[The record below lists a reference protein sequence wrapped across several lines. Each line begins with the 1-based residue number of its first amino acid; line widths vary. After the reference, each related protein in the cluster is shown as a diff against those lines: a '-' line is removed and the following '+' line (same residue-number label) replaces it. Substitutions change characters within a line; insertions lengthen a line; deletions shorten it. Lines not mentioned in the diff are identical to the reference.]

1 MVNVD
6 EGFHTLS
13 IASTAKTRCRIYFIQ
28 DSVNCWDDEDVQ
40 TNGTLLVGAVGD
52 TDSNGRIGMDG
63 VTINEIFNKDQN
75 ISIGGTVSY
84 QIGLTVLNRD
94 RSLDSFAFGRCKVY
108 IDVWDDT
115 AQDWL
120 ACPMGVYKI
129 DLPVK
134 RKVQLI
140 SASGYDQMQL
150 LNVVADNWW
159 NGLDWSGGLTMLQI
173 VQSMAATLGLH
184 LSANTA
190 TALVNSSVSFT
201 ASPFTSI
208 EMTYRDILG
217 IIAEA
222 TGTIARFDRDGSLDL
237 RWFDAAQIAGETVEI
252 SADTVGTQ
260 CLSVDIAEYQAAQID
275 ALQAKSTEADVG
287 VTVGTGNNTL
297 VIFDNPLLGGAD
309 STEIEDKITPIYN
322 RVNALG
328 AYSPISIKVIADWSI
343 EAGDIINFVYGG
355 ETFAFPIFQ
364 QTYTWRGG
372 YVTAQMLSNGEA
384 TMPTTN
390 GELRSEY
397 RSKTQRHEFEVT
409 LESLRSRIESIN
421 GDFTQIQQTVD
432 AITQTVNGQGVTIN
446 NILDK
451 NGEIWTAIT
460 SNATEIHGED
470 GEGGLTG
477 QLNGEIQLRQS
488 YIRFLPAEPAIV
500 LGVETDNPIKL
511 KLVNDKIYFFSGADS
526 STDLSNAF
534 AYFNS
539 AEAGV
544 DRLVASDSVKVGSW
558 IWKQLA
564 NGHYVLDFVG

>member
-1 MVNVD
+1 MYPVAAD
-6 EGFHTLS
+6 FHTLS
-13 IASTAKTRCRIYFIQ
+13 IQDSPKTRTRIYFIS
-28 DSVNCWDDEDVQ
+28 DAVNCWDDADVQ
-40 TNGTLLVGAVGD
+40 SNGTLLVGAAGD

-84 QIGLTVLNRD
+84 QIGMTLVNSDGALNN
-94 RSLDSFAFGRCKVY
+94 FAFGRCKVY
-108 IDVWDDT
+108 LDVYDDANST
-115 AQDWL
+115 WL
-120 ACPMGVYKI
+120 PCPLGVFRI
-129 DLPVK
+129 ELPVK
-134 RKVQLI
+134 RRVQLI
-140 SASGYDQMQL
+140 SCSGYDQMQL

-159 NGLDWSGGLTMLQI
+159 NGMDWSGGLTMLQI
-173 VQSMAATLGLH
+173 VQSMAATLGLN

-190 TALVNSSVSFT
+190 TVLVNSSVSFT

-309 STEIEDKITPIYN
+309 STEIEGKITPIYN

-328 AYSPISIKVIADWSI
+328 AYNPISIKVIADWSI

-355 ETFAFPIFQ
+355 ETFALPIFQ

-372 YVTAQMLSNGEA
+372 YVTAHMLSNGEA

-397 RSKTQRHEFEVT
+397 RSKTQMHEFEVT
-409 LESLRSRIESIN
+409 LETLLSRIESIN

-432 AITQTVNGQGVTIN
+432 AITQTVNGQGVTISD
-446 NILDK
+446 ILDK
-451 NGEIWTAIT
+451 NGEIWTAIKT
-460 SNATEIHGED
+460 NEQNIGTVGDDLQDEI
-470 GEGGLTG
+470 TT
-477 QLNGEIQLRQS
+477 RTS

-500 LGVETDNPIKL
+500 LGVESGNPIKL
-511 KLVNDKIYFFSGADS
+511 KLVNDKIYFFSGSDD
-526 STDLSNAF
+526 STDLSNAY

-539 AEAGV
+539 EETGV
-544 DRLVASDSVKVGSW
+544 DRLVASESVTVGSW

>member
-6 EGFHTLS
+6 EGFHALS

-40 TNGTLLVGAVGD
+40 TNGTLLVGAAGD

-94 RSLDSFAFGRCKVY
+94 RLLDSFAFGRCKVY
-108 IDVWDDT
+108 MDVWDDT

-140 SASGYDQMQL
+140 SCSGYDQMQL

-190 TALVNSSVSFT
+190 TAIVNSSVSFT

-287 VTVGTGNNTL
+287 VTVGTGDNTL

-309 STEIEDKITPIYN
+309 STEIEGKITPIYN

-343 EAGDIINFVYGG
+343 EAGDTINFVYGG
-355 ETFAFPIFQ
+355 ETFALPIFQ
-364 QTYTWRGG
+364 QTYSWRGG

-409 LESLRSRIESIN
+409 LESLRSRIESIDGN
-421 GDFTQIQQTVD
+421 YTLVQQAVD
-432 AITQTVNGQGVTIN
+432 AITQTVHGQGVTIKD
-446 NILDK
+446 ILDET
-451 NGEIWTAIT
+451 GEIWTAVT
-460 SNATEIHGED
+460 ANATEIHGED
-470 GEGGLTG
+470 GQGGLTG
-477 QLNGEIQLRQS
+477 QLNDEIDLRQS

>member
-1 MVNVD
+1 MYPVAAD
-6 EGFHTLS
+6 FHTLS
-13 IASTAKTRCRIYFIQ
+13 IQDATKTRTRIYFIT
-28 DSVNCWDDEDVQ
+28 DAVNCWDDEDVQ
-40 TNGTLLVGAVGD
+40 TNGTLLVGAAGD
-52 TDSNGRIGMDG
+52 TDSNGRIGQDG

-108 IDVWDDT
+108 MDVWDDT

-140 SASGYDQMQL
+140 SCSGYDQMQL

-173 VQSMAATLGLH
+173 VQSMAATLGLN

-237 RWFDAAQIAGETVEI
+237 RWFDAAQISGETVEI

-309 STEIEDKITPIYN
+309 STEIEGKITPIYN

-355 ETFAFPIFQ
+355 ETFALPIFQ

-397 RSKTQRHEFEVT
+397 RSKTQMHEFEVT
-409 LESLRSRIESIN
+409 LETLLSRIESIN

-432 AITQTVNGQGVTIN
+432 AITQTVNGQGVTISD
-446 NILDK
+446 ILDK

-460 SNATEIHGED
+460 SNKQNINTVSGDLQDEI
-470 GEGGLTG
+470 TT
-477 QLNGEIQLRQS
+477 RTS

-500 LGVETDNPIKL
+500 LGVESGNPIKL
-511 KLVNDKIYFFSGADS
+511 KLVNDKIYFFSGADD
-526 STDLSNAF
+526 STDLSNAY

-539 AEAGV
+539 EETGV
-544 DRLVASDSVKVGSW
+544 DRLVASESVKVGSW
-558 IWKQLA
+558 IWKQLS

>member
-6 EGFHTLS
+6 EGFHALS

-40 TNGTLLVGAVGD
+40 TNGTLLVGADGD
-52 TDSNGRIGMDG
+52 TDSNGRIGQDG

-108 IDVWDDT
+108 MDVWDDT

-140 SASGYDQMQL
+140 SCSGYDQMQL

-190 TALVNSSVSFT
+190 TAIVNSSVSFT

-309 STEIEDKITPIYN
+309 SAEIEGKITPIYN

-343 EAGDIINFVYGG
+343 EAGDTINFVYGG
-355 ETFAFPIFQ
+355 ETFALPIFQ
-364 QTYTWRGG
+364 QTYSWRGG

-397 RSKTQRHEFEVT
+397 RSKTQMHEFEVT
-409 LESLRSRIESIN
+409 LETLLSRIESIN

-470 GEGGLTG
+470 GQGGLTG
-477 QLNGEIQLRQS
+477 QLNSEIELRQS

>member
-1 MVNVD
+1 MYPVNSN
-6 EGFHTLS
+6 FHILS
-13 IASTAKTRCRIYFIQ
+13 TQYTPKTRARIYFIDDTVDCTN
-28 DSVNCWDDEDVQ
+28 DSDVQ
-40 TNGTLLVGAVGD
+40 TNGTLLVGAAGD
-52 TDSNGRIGMDG
+52 TDSNGRIGQGG

-84 QIGLTVLNRD
+84 QIGLTVLNGD

-120 ACPMGVYKI
+120 ACPMGVYRI
-129 DLPVK
+129 ELPMK

-140 SASGYDQMQL
+140 SCSGYDQMQL

-159 NGLDWSGGLTMLQI
+159 NGLDWHGGLTMLQI
-173 VQSMAATLGLH
+173 VQSMAATLGLN

-237 RWFDAAQIAGETVEI
+237 RWFNAAQIAGETVEI

-287 VTVGTGNNTL
+287 VTVGTGDNTL

-309 STEIEDKITPIYN
+309 STEIEGKITPIYN

-328 AYSPISIKVIADWSI
+328 AYSPISIKVVADWSI
-343 EAGDIINFVYGG
+343 EAGDIISFTYGG
-355 ETFAFPIFQ
+355 ETFTLPIFQ

-390 GELRSEY
+390 GALRSEY
-397 RSKTQRHEFEVT
+397 RSKTRMHEFEVT
-409 LESLRSRIESIN
+409 LETLLSRIESIN

-432 AITQTVNGQGVTIN
+432 AITQIVNGQGITISD
-446 NILDK
+446 ILDK
-451 NGEIWTAIT
+451 NGEIWTAIKT
-460 SNATEIHGED
+460 NEQNIGTVGDDLRDEI
-470 GEGGLTG
+470 TT
-477 QLNGEIQLRQS
+477 RTS

-500 LGVETDNPIKL
+500 LGVESGNPIKL
-511 KLVNDKIYFFSGADS
+511 KLVNDKIYFFSGADD
-526 STDLSNAF
+526 STDLSNAY

-539 AEAGV
+539 EETGV
-544 DRLVASDSVKVGSW
+544 DRLVASESVTVGSW